1 MHLPPRTTVVV
12 AILVLYLGK
21 WLTRKSQF
29 LQEYNIPEP
38 VTGGVVASVVFSLLF
53 VVFGLELVWDLRVRD
68 ILLVVFFTTIGLS
81 SQLRTLLAGGRAL
94 ALMTGLAVGFLVI
107 QNLTGLA
114 VISLTDLPPI
124 VGVLGGSVSLSGGH
138 GTAIAWAPTFA
149 ERFGVEN
156 AMEIG
161 VACATFG
168 LVLGGIVGGP
178 LAKRLIE
185 RFSLESSAEEART
198 VGVGYETEAVAI
210 DYDAMLNTIFSV
222 GIAVG
227 IGIGLQYLAAGAGLQ
242 LPLFVPCLFGGILVT
257 NIGPMILP
265 HYHWP
270 GGTPAMALVSDV
282 SLGLFLAMSLMSL
295 ELWTLADLA
304 GPIIGLLVAQV
315 VAVVVY
321 ARFVVFPAM
330 RKDYDAAVMAAG
342 YVGLGLGATPTAV
355 ANMTAVTERFGAA
368 PRAFIVIP
376 LVGAFF
382 IDLANALVVQ
392 FFLQRLA

>member
-1 MHLPPRTTVVV
+1 
-12 AILVLYLGK
+12 
-21 WLTRKSQF
+21 
-29 LQEYNIPEP
+29 
-38 VTGGVVASVVFSLLF
+38 
-53 VVFGLELVWDLRVRD
+53 
-68 ILLVVFFTTIGLS
+68 
-81 SQLRTLLAGGRAL
+81 
-94 ALMTGLAVGFLVI
+94 
-107 QNLTGLA
+107 
-114 VISLTDLPPI
+114 
-124 VGVLGGSVSLSGGH
+124 
-138 GTAIAWAPTFA
+138 
-149 ERFGVEN
+149 
-156 AMEIG
+156 MEIG